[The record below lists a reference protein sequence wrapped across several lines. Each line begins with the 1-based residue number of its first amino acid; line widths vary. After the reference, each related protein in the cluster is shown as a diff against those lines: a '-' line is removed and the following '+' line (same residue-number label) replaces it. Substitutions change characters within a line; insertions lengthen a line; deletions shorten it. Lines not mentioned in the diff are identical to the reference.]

1 MKRPARRA
9 RVCRSARFA
18 ALAVVAA
25 GMLCYSLTCSEWRE
39 RRNPFVFMIPLGF
52 LINTLSVEILF
63 SKLRKRNPPE

>member
-1 MKRPARRA
+1 
-9 RVCRSARFA
+9 
-18 ALAVVAA
+18 
-25 GMLCYSLTCSEWRE
+25 MLCYSLTCSEWRE